1 MKRRHAPQA
10 RQMLQNNLAGS
21 NERTAYDTALATLQS
36 FMSIA
41 VTINL
46 QVLNRVIAMLETRA
60 GWFRVMTLQAKV
72 KLKG

>member
-1 MKRRHAPQA
+1 
-10 RQMLQNNLAGS
+10 MLQNNLAGS
-21 NERTAYDTALATLQS
+21 NERTAYDTALATLQP